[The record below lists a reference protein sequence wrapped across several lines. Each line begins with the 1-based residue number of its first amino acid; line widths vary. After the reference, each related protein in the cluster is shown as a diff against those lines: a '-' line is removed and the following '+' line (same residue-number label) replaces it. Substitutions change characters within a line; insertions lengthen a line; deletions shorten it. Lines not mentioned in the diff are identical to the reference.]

1 MAGHR
6 WGFQRQHLAGCH
18 ERPRQLRWCGADQG
32 ASRTA
37 LNRRG
42 VSHERGILTLS
53 TGAAPAFGAD
63 WGRASISPNGPRSLV
78 GSEFRWPRQAGSH
91 RAKLSLLARSRC
103 TRMLRTRGPQ
113 AAPAQAGSW
122 RSRLAHAGARNRAA
136 FRDHRR
142 STRSTTLARRRA
154 GCWQGRPPGT
164 RVPRQ
169 TRLSGHHRPYGMWH
183 VSSGPPVARHLRIG
197 PLQST
202 LALSHIAIKFGT
214 AFAVSKCHV
223 SRAPWLLWTD
233 SRRTLP
239 ISMSRS
245 ASGRLSRQT
254 PYADGD
260 WSTGRQRCWT
270 FHPPLIVWSPCA

>member
-6 WGFQRQHLAGCH
+6 WGFQLQPLIGCH

-63 WGRASISPNGPRSLV
+63 WGRASISPNGPHSLV

-91 RAKLSLLARSRC
+91 RAKPSLLARSRC

-154 GCWQGRPPGT
+154 GCWQGRPPEPGCCVKLDCQGIIDRMACGT
-164 RVPRQ
+164 Y
-169 TRLSGHHRPYGMWH
+169 HRGLPLH
-183 VSSGPPVARHLRIG
+183 VAFVS
-197 PLQST
+197 
-202 LALSHIAIKFGT
+202 ALSR
-214 AFAVSKCHV
+214 V
-223 SRAPWLLWTD
+223 RW
-233 SRRTLP
+233 
-239 ISMSRS
+239 
-245 ASGRLSRQT
+245 LSRT
-254 PYADGD
+254 
-260 WSTGRQRCWT
+260 
-270 FHPPLIVWSPCA
+270 